1 MAYFYCHVPSSS
13 SSVSALMRW
22 WQQGGPRHPKHS
34 TSWSHPIAALLAHY
48 TLVTLVS
55 LFAHDC
61 ILAVSQT
68 LVTTSTAT
76 TSAAAV
82 GCDPQIVELLQPRRR
97 NTALFC
103 LSYFVLV
110 LIWRL
115 WFRKT
120 VPATGSNSSNSSN
133 QSEKHCRNAG
143 SISDST
149 GGSNLKTS
157 TASTVSACIPVSRAV
172 EQRAVLYEYCWLCNV
187 TLWMASIALLT
198 HRPLLAQAYAVTVGI
213 DQVLWYVDAISY
225 VGMGKCIVGVASY
238 LCWPGNTDWTS
249 RITCTHHFWTIPVLL
264 YGSGCIGGQAVGVG
278 GLHTIAWPLSMVAMT
293 INVVL
298 SRLLTPSHVEEC
310 IVSTVFATNDTDTA
324 ATAGKT
330 VTVTAQKYLN
340 VNLSHALWKD
350 IKFAILQINHD
361 HPPAR
366 VYLVRLLWRW
376 QGFNTLIFGLLF
388 LLCELPRSHGSA
400 RMVC

>member
-1 MAYFYCHVPSSS
+1 MA
-13 SSVSALMRW
+13 LLQW

-34 TSWSHPIAALLAHY
+34 TSWWHPMAACLVHY
-48 TLVTLVS
+48 TVVTVVS
-55 LFAHDC
+55 LCAHDC
-61 ILAVSQT
+61 ILAVYQT
-68 LVTTSTAT
+68 VT
-76 TSAAAV
+76 AAAAASAV

-103 LSYFVLV
+103 LSYFAIV

-115 WFRKT
+115 WFRKA
-120 VPATGSNSSNSSN
+120 VPATGSSNK
-133 QSEKHCRNAG
+133 SEKHGHNTG
-143 SISDST
+143 SIGDNT
-149 GGSNLKTS
+149 KGGSNLKTS
-157 TASTVSACIPVSRAV
+157 TVSTIATGTCISVSRAV

-187 TLWMASIALLT
+187 TLWMGSVALLT
-198 HRPLLAQAYAVTVGI
+198 NRPLLAQAYAVTVGI

-225 VGMGKCIVGVASY
+225 VCMGKCVVGVASY

-264 YGSGCIGGQAVGVG
+264 YGSGCIGGQAVGAR
-278 GLHTIAWPLSMVAMT
+278 GLHAIAWPLSVVAMT

-298 SRLLTPSHVEEC
+298 SRFLTPSHVEEVIARSVVATSDANT
-310 IVSTVFATNDTDTA
+310 IVPGSRYKYTA
-324 ATAGKT
+324 ATAVTGGK
-330 VTVTAQKYLN
+330 TVTAQKYLN

-388 LLCELPRSHGSA
+388 LLCELPRSHGTT
-400 RMVC
+400 RMIC